1 MILILFLALSGG
13 KKNGDDK
20 SLSENIAEY
29 ASSGQS
35 QAGDAG
41 SSASSLEALDGA
53 SNSSA
58 DSSSASEKA
67 SEGKSSVAYSEYP
80 ATAKGDVSG
89 NGFYA
94 TTGPLLKD
102 LYKNVSYD
110 RDSQLKEMATY
121 WEDGNAEAVR
131 DLAHLERFEAMSY
144 SLKGTSDFYYYGDV
158 DANGIPNGKGLAAY
172 ADDQYYYGYW
182 ANGVRSGEG
191 AWFAFYPLY
200 STYVVTE
207 HMYTGSWNNDKP
219 DGEGQEHFDYN
230 PDYMNLQDVYL
241 QNAIGSFSGG
251 LYNGDM
257 YIINVD
263 KNGDCDEWLGKCT
276 AGSFERVDGMDNDK
290 NGNIPVLKMRQNEK
304 TVFYM
309 AGAKNKNLGVSGII
323 TGGTVKK

>member
-1 MILILFLALSGG
+1 M
-13 KKNGDDK
+13 KKNNDDK
-20 SLSENIAEY
+20 KLSDNIAEY
-29 ASSGQS
+29 ASLGES
-35 QAGDAG
+35 QAADAAMSG
-41 SSASSLEALDGA
+41 SSDVNPEGASDSSADTSSASD
-53 SNSSA
+53 
-58 DSSSASEKA
+58 KA
-67 SEGKSSVAYSEYP
+67 SDAKSAVAYSEYL

-102 LYKNVSYD
+102 LYKKVSYD

-121 WEDGNAEAVR
+121 WEAGNTEAVR

-144 SLKGTSDFYYYGDV
+144 SLKGTSDFYYYGEA
-158 DANGIPNGKGLAAY
+158 DANGVPNGKGLAVY

-182 ANGVRSGEG
+182 ADGVRSGEG

-207 HMYTGSWNNDKP
+207 HMYSGSWSEDKP
-219 DGEGQEHFDYN
+219 NGEGQEHFDYN
-230 PDYMNLQDVYL
+230 PEYMNLQDVYL

-251 LYNGDM
+251 LFNGDM

-263 KNGDCDEWLGKCT
+263 KNGECVEWLGKCT
-276 AGSFERVDGMDNDK
+276 AGSFDRVEGMDNDK
-290 NGNIPVLKMRQNEK
+290 KGNVPVLRMRQNEK

-309 AGAKNKNLGVSGII
+309 AEAKNKNLGVSGII